1 MSSGRS
7 SAGSLDLHD
16 RTLRAYLESHGI
28 DPDAF
33 AELPDDMQAEFL
45 QSLPDN
51 FGNTLGSATLAGS
64 EAGCASV
71 DEGSVDEGS
80 VDEGSPSPRE
90 RVQQVAQGFEPD
102 SALISDSSCDDADS
116 YRESVGYE
124 SDNSAVMQSDQPW
137 MQPQHAAPG
146 LHHRS
151 SHRGQAHHEQH
162 ILAPPLNPE
171 LRELLESHGIDAD
184 AFADM
189 PDDIQSEILRTIPD
203 LEDSASAGYI
213 SGDNSESDLYMQTS
227 LQERDSERPS
237 LSLRPSPAVAPPPTD
252 SRVIFSMGFD
262 PALVT
267 RALGCIIPSPQ
278 LLLNC
283 AFFLTSSSPLIHS
296 ATRDDEAQAV
306 EMLLSGS
313 VPSPGSTSTSALRPS
328 PGFVQQRSPR
338 AAGPSVIPHTPRPP
352 PSPPQSR
359 QDAVLEALHSRVLT
373 LIFC

>member
-7 SAGSLDLHD
+7 SAGSLDLHH

-33 AELPDDMQAEFL
+33 AELPDDMQTEFL

-51 FGNTLGSATLAGS
+51 FRNTLGSATLAGN
-64 EAGCASV
+64 EAGASI

-80 VDEGSPSPRE
+80 VDEGSVYEGSGDEGSPSPRE
-90 RVQQVAQGFEPD
+90 QVQQVVQGFEPD
-102 SALISDSSCDDADS
+102 SALVSDSDNADSS

-137 MQPQHAAPG
+137 MQPQHVESG

-189 PDDIQSEILRTIPD
+189 PDDIQSEILRTIPE

-213 SGDNSESDLYMQTS
+213 SGDNSECDFYMQTS
-227 LQERDSERPS
+227 SQERTLPLEPGSVTVSPQIYPERPS
-237 LSLRPSPAVAPPPTD
+237 HSLRPSPAVAPPPSD

-267 RALGCIIPSPQ
+267 RALG
-278 LLLNC
+278 
-283 AFFLTSSSPLIHS
+283 
-296 ATRDDEAQAV
+296 
-306 EMLLSGS
+306 
-313 VPSPGSTSTSALRPS
+313 
-328 PGFVQQRSPR
+328 
-338 AAGPSVIPHTPRPP
+338 
-352 PSPPQSR
+352 
-359 QDAVLEALHSRVLT
+359 
-373 LIFC
+373 

>member
-33 AELPDDMQAEFL
+33 AELPDDMQTEFL

-64 EAGCASV
+64 EAGCASA
-71 DEGSVDEGS
+71 DEGS

-116 YRESVGYE
+116 SYRESVGYE
-124 SDNSAVMQSDQPW
+124 SDNSAVMQSEQPR
-137 MQPQHAAPG
+137 MQPQHAARG
-146 LHHRS
+146 LLHRS
-151 SHRGQAHHEQH
+151 SHRGQAHHEQN
-162 ILAPPLNPE
+162 ILSPPLNPE

-189 PDDIQSEILRTIPD
+189 PDDIQSEILRTISD

-227 LQERDSERPS
+227 LQERNPERPS

-283 AFFLTSSSPLIHS
+283 AFLDLFLSPHS
-296 ATRDDEAQAV
+296 
-306 EMLLSGS
+306 
-313 VPSPGSTSTSALRPS
+313 
-328 PGFVQQRSPR
+328 QR
-338 AAGPSVIPHTPRPP
+338 
-352 PSPPQSR
+352 
-359 QDAVLEALHSRVLT
+359 HSRR
-373 LIFC
+373 